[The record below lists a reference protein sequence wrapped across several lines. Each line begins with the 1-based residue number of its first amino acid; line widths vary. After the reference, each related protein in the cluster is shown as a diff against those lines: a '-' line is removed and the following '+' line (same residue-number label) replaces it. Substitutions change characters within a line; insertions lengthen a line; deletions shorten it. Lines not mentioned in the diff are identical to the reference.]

1 MLMRAVLSDL
11 RPMPVGR
18 VLKPWDRVALLATL
32 ALGLAALVVGAA
44 LPAASGAY
52 ATPVQ
57 NSYSSAP
64 GLPDGRVYEEVSPP
78 NKYSSN
84 AGALHLHKT
93 EENPEGQDFYWGE
106 SVASADGNGM
116 FFGGTGPMGE
126 SVSGLDSFFVA
137 QRTST
142 GWSTRSALPRA
153 LGLEGE
159 GGPGGLLDPV
169 QYAPPQWV
177 DPAADLSSVA
187 FSSMS
192 PYTPSPY
199 GIKDAAEFGYVYL
212 AGSDP
217 LAAPSWLTRPGSGT
231 VFRGSSSSEETI
243 LDGGT
248 PDLSTVYFTSSNT
261 YGLPQDASRNQ
272 LVEAN
277 HLEEAPFGFYQY
289 RNGALSVAGVLPD
302 GSVSAYGAVPA
313 AMAGGF
319 EPTGSNDVRKRFRY
333 LNVDRRN
340 NEVANNGS
348 RAFFVSPDPLYSL
361 QTPASFEQEGCQV
374 TCTAAA
380 PELYVLE
387 TAPDGTQSTV
397 LVSQSQLPGQV
408 GQPESSGVPRF
419 LYASSDGSHA
429 FFASADRLTEA
440 APNDESL
447 KVYNFDVDTDTL
459 TYLPGVVG
467 PIVAVA
473 SDGSSFFFENTA
485 TSPTELDR
493 WVAEPGG
500 GSITP
505 VVQGQ
510 FEGRYGYEARLSAN
524 GSVLVFEGSG
534 IAGFNDGRHKEV
546 FRYEIG
552 SKELSCVSCPPSG
565 ISPSRS
571 AVMSNL
577 AAYETTGVSG
587 VAEARNGVVD
597 DRVISSDGSRVFF
610 ESPDPLVPQ
619 DTDGKRDVY
628 EWENGT
634 VFLIS
639 SGAST
644 DDSLI
649 LDNSE
654 SGDDVFFATADALV
668 PGDTEGGYDVYD
680 ARVPHP
686 GDNPPPSAVPCQGEV
701 CQGPPSVPSLL
712 GAPASATFNGAG
724 NIVPPESTAEPA
736 VKPKSKPVKCERGH
750 VKKRGRC
757 VRKPTARKRDHR
769 RGR

>member
-11 RPMPVGR
+11 RPMPMGR
-18 VLKPWDRVALLATL
+18 VLKPRDRVALLATL

-57 NSYSSAP
+57 SSYSSAP
-64 GLPDGRVYEEVSPP
+64 GLPDGRVYEEVSPS

-84 AGALHLHKT
+84 AGALHLHKN
-93 EENPEGQDFYWGE
+93 EEYPEGHDYFWGE

-187 FSSMS
+187 FSSTS
-192 PYTPSPY
+192 PYAPSPY
-199 GIKDAAEFGYVYL
+199 GIKDTAEFGYVYL

-217 LAAPSWLTRPGSGT
+217 LAAPLWLTRPGGGA
-231 VFRGSSSSEETI
+231 VFRGRSSADETI

-261 YGLPQDASRNQ
+261 YGLPEDASRNQ

-277 HLEEAPFGFYQY
+277 HLENAPFGFYQY

-319 EPTGSNDVRKRFRY
+319 ESIGRNDVSGHFRY
-333 LNVDRRN
+333 LNVDWRN
-340 NEVANNGS
+340 NEVSSDGS

-361 QTPASFEQEGCQV
+361 QTPARFQEECQNA
-374 TCTAAA
+374 CTAAA
-380 PELYVLE
+380 PELYVRE

-419 LYASSDGSHA
+419 LYASSDGSHV

-447 KVYNFDVDTDTL
+447 KVYDFDVNTDTL

-493 WVAEPGG
+493 WIAGLGG

-505 VVQGQ
+505 VAQGQ
-510 FEGRYGYEARLSAN
+510 FRSPVGYEARLSAD
-524 GSVLVFEGSG
+524 GTALVFEGSG
-534 IAGFNDGRHKEV
+534 VAGFNDGRSEEV
-546 FRYEIG
+546 FRYDTK
-552 SKELSCVSCPPSG
+552 SNELSCVSCPPMG
-565 ISPSRS
+565 VSPSGS

-577 AAYETTGVSG
+577 ATYETSETAGI
-587 VAEARNGVVD
+587 AEARNGVVD

-686 GDNPPPSAVPCQGEV
+686 GDNPPPAAVPCQGEV

-712 GAPASATFNGAG
+712 GAPASATFNGVG
-724 NIVPPESTAEPA
+724 NIVPPEPTAEPV
-736 VKPKSKPVKCERGH
+736 VKPKSKPVKCKRGY
-750 VKKRGRC
+750 VKKRSRC
-757 VRKPTARKRDHR
+757 VKKPNAKKRDHR